1 MVKKTKKGRNSVRDR
16 QERFIQEYLIE
27 HKPRQAYIKAGY
39 SKKCARQNAHRLLTT
54 NEYVIN
60 RIAEETAK
68 LSIKMGITRETIAT
82 EAEEHRQLA
91 LGRKDIGAANA
102 ALVIKAK
109 CYGLQTDRL
118 KTEEVERERELTEA
132 EQAEARRIA
141 QIRLADTG

>member
-1 MVKKTKKGRNSVRDR
+1 MKKTTKGINSVRER
-16 QERFIQEYLIE
+16 QDRFIQEYLIDQ
-27 HKPRQAYIKAGY
+27 KPAQAYIRAGY

-54 NEYVIN
+54 NEYVIK
-60 RIAEETAK
+60 RITEETAK
-68 LSIKMGITRETIAT
+68 LAVKMGITRETIAT
-82 EAEEHRQLA
+82 EAEQHRLTALA
-91 LGRKDIGAANA
+91 SKDLGAANA